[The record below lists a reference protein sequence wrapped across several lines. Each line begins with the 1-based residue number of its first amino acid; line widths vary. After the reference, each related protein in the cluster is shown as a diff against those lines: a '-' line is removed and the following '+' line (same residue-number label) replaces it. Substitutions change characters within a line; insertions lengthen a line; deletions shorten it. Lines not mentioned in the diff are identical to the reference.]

1 MIKFANKTNCSPYS
15 YILLLGSNALG
26 NLVVHK
32 PDSIEKSKR
41 TREHCKEHQKN
52 NRGNCKRIKNKGLST
67 RLARQWSR
75 AVPPPNSGDLLIRK
89 SNSHN

>member
-1 MIKFANKTNCSPYS
+1 MHSDF
-15 YILLLGSNALG
+15 G
-26 NLVVHK
+26 NLVVLHVREQENK
-32 PDSIEKSKR
+32 
-41 TREHCKEHQKN
+41 REHCKEYQKN
-52 NRGNCKRIKNKGLST
+52 NIENCKRIKNKGLST

>member
-41 TREHCKEHQKN
+41 TSESIVKSIRRTTEKIV
-52 NRGNCKRIKNKGLST
+52 RGSRT
-67 RLARQWSR
+67 R
-75 AVPPPNSGDLLIRK
+75 V
-89 SNSHN
+89 